1 MNCHIDTT
9 CTYPAGQCSGAC
21 GANFTTRRVRAGAPV
36 AAPVAFVKALP
47 RTNEQPPA
55 PTTPDDTTSADRAF
69 HRAVLAAVALV
80 AVGLVLS
87 IT

>member
-1 MNCHIDTT
+1 
-9 CTYPAGQCSGAC
+9 
-21 GANFTTRRVRAGAPV
+21 
-36 AAPVAFVKALP
+36 VAFVKALP